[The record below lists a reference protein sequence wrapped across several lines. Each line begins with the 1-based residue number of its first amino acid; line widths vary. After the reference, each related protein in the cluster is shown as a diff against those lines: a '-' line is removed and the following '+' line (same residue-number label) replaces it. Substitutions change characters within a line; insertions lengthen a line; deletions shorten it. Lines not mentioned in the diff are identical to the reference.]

1 MYKRIY
7 IVILILVPYIY
18 TGKLTVTDKST
29 SAQGLFDAVDDGV
42 GTHLLEISENK
53 RLELQLEVRHMLT
66 TTSTIQQKLKLAK
79 LSEANRSLLTSSST
93 YALQEE
99 SYNIYNMV
107 HYQGMSYLLE
117 ADLCTQEGH
126 YERARDLYEM
136 QIIVLTSSSTSA
148 LSSMG
153 PSMRPTSK
161 GSRRHSTASN
171 NANTNATSHRMSTLT
186 SASSF
191 TTPQPPLP
199 TRAQSQSQSQ
209 PQQPTVNLKL
219 LALCYGRLGRMLML
233 QVCSLIYRLYI
244 VHSI

>member
-1 MYKRIY
+1 MCA
-7 IVILILVPYIY
+7 
-18 TGKLTVTDKST
+18 GKLTVTDKST

-99 SYNIYNMV
+99 SFNVYNMV

-148 LSSMG
+148 LSAMG
-153 PSMRPTSK
+153 PSMRPASK
-161 GSRRHSTASN
+161 GSRRHSSASN
-171 NANTNATSHRMSTLT
+171 NASINAASHRMSTLN
-186 SASSF
+186 SVPSS
-191 TTPQPPLP
+191 TTPPLP
-199 TRAQSQSQSQ
+199 LPTQSQGVQSQSQ
-209 PQQPTVNLKL
+209 PQPRVNLKL

-233 QVCSLIYRLYI
+233 QVRLMYLLYAHI
-244 VHSI
+244 RVAIDA